1 MPLTPAMRP
10 LTSANIAAAK
20 PMIAPPAR
28 ADKGVNAVQSMLIDI
43 TA

>member
-1 MPLTPAMRP
+1 
-10 LTSANIAAAK
+10 
-20 PMIAPPAR
+20 MIAPPAR